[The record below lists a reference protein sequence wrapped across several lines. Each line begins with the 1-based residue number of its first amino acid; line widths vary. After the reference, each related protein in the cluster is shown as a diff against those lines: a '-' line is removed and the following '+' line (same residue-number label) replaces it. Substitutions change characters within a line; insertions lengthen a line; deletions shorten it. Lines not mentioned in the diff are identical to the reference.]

1 MAERTYRDFTT
12 GITQDDVLPIWM
24 PSFLDAKN
32 IDWLKTGYWAK
43 LWPKV
48 NKGII
53 TDVPMRAM
61 GLYQPNT
68 WPALVLAWG
77 DEHKIY
83 RVDGT
88 DNTPVYTIDTTTFSP
103 VKIFGIVYVS
113 PDFYI
118 LYNSP
123 GWQRIW
129 RINITNVVDDD
140 WDEFIENWLTPELGI
155 PTYIPPIL
163 RTANEEI
170 MLPLREREVWVI
182 DLWSPLL
189 LFNSRFLDDRLVGIT
204 EQGTTYMLYS
214 ASGTVYAWDWASELT
229 SARFQLGARISK
241 VVQKQGIDYITS
253 EDGQLYI
260 WQGFWFQRVTKPRK
274 TNRNND
280 NTTYGKVLSF
290 APLNDLQNR
299 LSVSVQDDV
308 YLWTDD
314 EVKGIYRY
322 GAILPWVAPWFHK
335 VITQNHLWN
344 DIDEV
349 YDMLYS
355 DRERRLYISYRTGST
370 YGIDYIDLDS
380 LECASEGYFVTEVF
394 SANTSYEKEIK
405 AIRKATSNT
414 NGSNAITIYYRV
426 DNGAWE
432 LVRNINELQASI
444 TVWEPITTAN
454 GQTFKKYR
462 DRQYKVVFTNANG
475 GDNTPILHELQEF
488 YDVINK

>member
-32 IDWLKTGYWAK
+32 IDWLKTGYWVK

-61 GLYQPNT
+61 TVVQDII
-68 WPALVLAWG
+68 LAWW
-77 DEHKIY
+77 DAYKLY

-88 DNTPVYTIDTTTFSP
+88 DNTPVYTISTTTSSD
-103 VKIFGIVYVS
+103 VKIFWVIYASPNVY
-113 PDFYI
+113 I
-118 LYNSP
+118 AYNS
-123 GWQRIW
+123 GT
-129 RINITNVVDDD
+129 NIRFARVTASWVIAND
-140 WDEFIENWLTPELGI
+140 WSGITENWITLEFLR

-170 MLPLREREVWVI
+170 ILSISERRVWVV

-189 LFNSRFLDDRLVGIT
+189 VFNSGFIDDRLVWIT

-214 ASGTVYAWDWASELT
+214 RSWTVYAWDWASELT
-229 SARFQLGARISK
+229 SARFQLGARIAK
-241 VVQKQGIDYITS
+241 VTQKQGIDYITT

-260 WQGFWFQRVTKPRK
+260 GQGFGFQRVTKPRK

-344 DIDEV
+344 NIDEV

-355 DRERRLYISYRTGST
+355 DTERRLYISYRTGST

-380 LECASEGYFVTEVF
+380 LECASEWYFVTEVF

-426 DNGAWE
+426 DNGDWE
-432 LVRNINELQASI
+432 LVRNINELQAKI

-454 GQTFKKYR
+454 WQTFKKYR